1 MKQNFGLKSGSFFTL
16 QHKHRG
22 VRSSR
27 VRPFR
32 ANVFHLSSVQLS
44 SLHAESD
51 MRLIRQRLILA
62 FLLTMPRPP
71 IIGQSSRPAGPR
83 RPREYTF
90 KVINVF
96 PHDTAAFT
104 QGLVYRDGFLY
115 EGTGLNGR
123 SQLRKVR
130 LETGEVVQHADLD
143 SEFFGEG
150 IAIAGNKVIQLTWQS
165 HVGFVYNLSDFKLLR
180 QFSYRGEGWGL
191 TSNGNDIFMS
201 DGSAQVRVLNAVTLK
216 EKRRFTVR
224 DGATAIDQLNELE
237 YVEGEIFA
245 NIWQTDR
252 IVRIS
257 PVSGKVV
264 GWIDLTGLLSP
275 VFRRREEAVLNGIA
289 YDAAHKRLFV
299 TGKLWPS
306 IFEIQLVPKN
316 SAPLRAQG
324 APE

>member
-1 MKQNFGLKSGSFFTL
+1 L
-16 QHKHRG
+16 
-22 VRSSR
+22 
-27 VRPFR
+27 
-32 ANVFHLSSVQLS
+32 VQLS
-44 SLHAESD
+44 SLDAESD

-62 FLLTMPRPP
+62 SLLIMPLPS
-71 IIGQSSRPAGPR
+71 IVGQSSHPADSR

-90 KVINVF
+90 KVVNDF
-96 PHDTAAFT
+96 PHDQAAFT
-104 QGLVYRDGFLY
+104 QGLVYRDGFFY

-143 SEFFGEG
+143 REFFGEG
-150 IAIAGNKVIQLTWQS
+150 IAIVGNKVIQLTWQS

-180 QFSYRGEGWGL
+180 QFSYPGEGWGL
-191 TSNGNDIFMS
+191 TSHVNELFMS
-201 DGSAQVRVLNAVTLK
+201 DGSAQVRVLDATTFK

-224 DGATAIDQLNELE
+224 DGATPIDQLNELE
-237 YVEGEIFA
+237 FVEGELFA

-252 IVRIS
+252 IARIS
-257 PVSGKVV
+257 PVNGKVV

-275 VFRRREEAVLNGIA
+275 VFRRREDAVLNGIA

-299 TGKLWPS
+299 TGKLWPK

-316 SAPLRAQG
+316 PIPQQPSVHP
-324 APE
+324 